1 MHIMHICF
9 IAEMVNGYV
18 NDYFNPG
25 LMMVMSKVVM
35 TIDLGFGN
43 GCHVCYD
50 QGDHVDLVTRM
61 SKAVM

>member
-1 MHIMHICF
+1 
-9 IAEMVNGYV
+9 MVNGYV

-43 GCHVCYD
+43 GCHVFYD
-50 QGDHVDLVTRM
+50 HSDHVDLVTRR
-61 SKAVM
+61 